1 MAAQPPPKKA
11 TQPPA
16 STRMLVEPEPR
27 PSSTRMLV
35 EAEPRPVSTRMPA
48 QPGVVMP
55 VFGSQSS
62 GVVLDKKLPV
72 RRPYAPRRRRA
83 RWWLI
88 VLLILVAGGA
98 TAGYFEFPQI
108 RAWWAERIS

>member
-1 MAAQPPPKKA
+1 MHGEAD
-11 TQPPA
+11 
-16 STRMLVEPEPR
+16 PR

-35 EAEPRPVSTRMPA
+35 EADPRPVSTRMA
-48 QPGVVMP
+48 AESGVVVAMQ
-55 VFGSQSS
+55 GSQSS

-72 RRPYAPRRRRA
+72 KRPYAPRRRRV

-98 TAGYFEFPQI
+98 TAGYFEFPQL
-108 RAWWAERIS
+108 RAWWVEHIS